1 MIFDE
6 LRVMHKIVTT
16 DDVSRISASLLEEL
30 LHNDHKQMIER
41 EREARRELQEQR
53 ARAQRLEEALAAS
66 EAARSAAEQQ
76 VAALQRQL
84 QGTASWCLELS
95 NQDGVLIES
104 WSPTELGAKTAQ

>member
-6 LRVMHKIVTT
+6 LRVMHEIVTT

-30 LHNDHKQMIER
+30 LHNDHKQTIER
-41 EREARRELQEQR
+41 EQEQR

-84 QGTASWCLELS
+84 QGTASW
-95 NQDGVLIES
+95 
-104 WSPTELGAKTAQ
+104 